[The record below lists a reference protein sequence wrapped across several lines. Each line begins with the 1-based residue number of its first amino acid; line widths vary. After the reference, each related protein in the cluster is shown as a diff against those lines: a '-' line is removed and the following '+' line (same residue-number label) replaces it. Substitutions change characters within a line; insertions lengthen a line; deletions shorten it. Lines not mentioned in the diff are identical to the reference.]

1 MKDVSIKYNG
11 REYPALET
19 RNITAAD
26 KVKGRYEFYK
36 INVRHNGLISKLW
49 IKPHSYWD
57 NPVFAGMFLY
67 DLSKD
72 KITWCF
78 WSEYDPMYL
87 FVFTRIVDVLEDN
100 DIVIISIRR
109 GRVIDRYKI
118 KISDLRVLIGI
129 GESKYGTYPVD
140 KNGFEKLKSKVW
152 RGSYAKS

>member
-1 MKDVSIKYNG
+1 MNNVKIIRNG

-19 RNITAAD
+19 RNITAGNQAS
-26 KVKGRYEFYK
+26 KRYDQYR
-36 INVRHNGLISKLW
+36 IRVNHNGLISKFYV
-49 IKPHSYWD
+49 KPHSYWD
-57 NPVFAGMFLY
+57 EQIFAGTFFY

-78 WSEYDPMYL
+78 WCDYHPAFL
-87 FVFTRIVDVLEDN
+87 FVFVRIVDVLEDD
-100 DIVIISIRR
+100 DIVIISVRR

-118 KISDLRVLIGI
+118 KISDLRLLIGV
-129 GESKYGTYPVD
+129 GESKYGLYPVN